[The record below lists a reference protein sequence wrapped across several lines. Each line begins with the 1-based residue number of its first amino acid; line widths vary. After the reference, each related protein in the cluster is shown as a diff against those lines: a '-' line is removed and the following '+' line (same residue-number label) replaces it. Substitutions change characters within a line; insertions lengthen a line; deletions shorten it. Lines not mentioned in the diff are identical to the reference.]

1 MECLPRPGG
10 NIKMLISTQRETAEE
25 KPLLPANDVFRLV
38 SGFPRNQ
45 RWWWFPFPTSDS
57 QLPTRPEIDD
67 NDYVQSFVG
76 CCLFSFFLCRK
87 IKNIPANLLRLLLLQ
102 SPPCGTTEQI
112 YLSQYDGA
120 TTMKTALTEGSTLLL
135 TAPAS
140 QFPAPCSCFQLLLH
154 LQPGIWLRRFP
165 FPNCR
170 HKVFPFFCIIVVLY
184 LIWFFG
190 HTPRPAFNNTP
201 FSVVLEELRA
211 LRHGQ
216 VVGDAWKN
224 LLKLQRKKLRGKA
237 ELEWGCCLYY
247 NIYNFKIFKL
257 LIKNLHLFLNLQ
269 QIISQQSSFISFLM

>member
-1 MECLPRPGG
+1 MACLPRPGG

-25 KPLLPANDVFRLV
+25 KPLLPANDVFVWFRVSQGTRDDDDSLSRLL
-38 SGFPRNQ
+38 
-45 RWWWFPFPTSDS
+45 TSDS

-190 HTPRPAFNNTP
+190 HTPCRIQQPTFGGTWGIEGIATW
-201 FSVVLEELRA
+201 SSGWWRMEESAEVTARETTRQSRTRMRVLP
-211 LRHGQ
+211 
-216 VVGDAWKN
+216 
-224 LLKLQRKKLRGKA
+224 LL
-237 ELEWGCCLYY
+237 
-247 NIYNFKIFKL
+247 
-257 LIKNLHLFLNLQ
+257 
-269 QIISQQSSFISFLM
+269 